1 MPVPRWTSR
10 IPRSRSAVAGG
21 IAGLVVLGAAGAA
34 YAAGSTTTT
43 SPTTGSGATTTTPT
57 TTPSTA
63 PGTHPGRR
71 FGGFGGG
78 MGFGGMGFGGNVVH
92 GTYTV
97 GDGNG
102 GYKTVEVQIGKASAV
117 SSTSIT
123 VTSADGYVHTYVVSA
138 STVVDSQRDGI
149 ASVTSGDTVDLQ
161 ATTSAGKDTATNV
174 VDTTKI
180 GSSRSGFGFGHG
192 PMGAPAAP
200 APAA

>member
-1 MPVPRWTSR
+1 MPVPRWTTR
-10 IPRSRSAVAGG
+10 IPRSRGAVAGG

-43 SPTTGSGATTTTPT
+43 SPTTGSGATTTTPA
-57 TTPSTA
+57 TA
-63 PGTHPGRR
+63 PPTAPDSRPGRH
-71 FGGFGGG
+71 FGGGG
-78 MGFGGMGFGGNVVH
+78 MGFGGMGFGGDVVH

-138 STVVDSQRDGI
+138 STVVDAQRDGI
-149 ASVTSGDTVDLQ
+149 ASVASGDTVDLQ

-174 VDTTKI
+174 IDTTKI
-180 GSSRSGFGFGHG
+180 GSSRTGFGFGHG
-192 PMGAPAAP
+192 PMEAPAGP